1 MRTWKASTAAAPW
14 NGLEALPVLI
24 GEIGGTGFGT
34 TLLQALAP
42 ALPAASWSLYR
53 VGASV
58 SPALLASAS
67 HGVPDCTRQCWHAYL
82 SGPYERD
89 SSLRGQGGSTDA
101 GSQLLHHA
109 RADDMPAEHQR
120 LVYEPH
126 GMAERLSIV
135 EWGRQGDELLA
146 LNLYRHTHQ
155 PRLSDRHIR
164 SFETLAPALLA
175 LARKHAALAAPRP
188 APAGDEVLAQRLL
201 ARAPGLTERELAVCL
216 RLLRGMTH
224 DGVAADLDLRPPT
237 VKTYRNR
244 AFQRLGIHFRNELF
258 ALVAADTG
266 ADTKAK

>member
-224 DGVAADLDLRPPT
+224 DG
-237 VKTYRNR
+237 
-244 AFQRLGIHFRNELF
+244 
-258 ALVAADTG
+258 
-266 ADTKAK
+266 

>member
-89 SSLRGQGGSTDA
+89 SSLRARSMAFWPVPWSGFGSTPSA
-101 GSQLLHHA
+101 GS
-109 RADDMPAEHQR
+109 M
-120 LVYEPH
+120 
-126 GMAERLSIV
+126 
-135 EWGRQGDELLA
+135 
-146 LNLYRHTHQ
+146 
-155 PRLSDRHIR
+155 
-164 SFETLAPALLA
+164 
-175 LARKHAALAAPRP
+175 
-188 APAGDEVLAQRLL
+188 
-201 ARAPGLTERELAVCL
+201 
-216 RLLRGMTH
+216 
-224 DGVAADLDLRPPT
+224 
-237 VKTYRNR
+237 
-244 AFQRLGIHFRNELF
+244 
-258 ALVAADTG
+258 
-266 ADTKAK
+266 